1 MLARSR
7 IRPGFSL
14 VFWREVGWLR
24 RRPFLLGLA
33 TIVPLAQMAFLAA
46 IFSAGLATRLPI
58 GVLDLDSSDLSR
70 TIIRMVDATPD
81 SAVAVRVGD
90 LAEGRNLILSGKI
103 HGLLMLPLYLQRD
116 VFAGRR
122 PEVVFFYNTQT
133 LTTGNLTARGVNAAV
148 PTAAAGIRLALRSAQ
163 GQPLDFAEADLQP
176 IPVQTH
182 PLFNPTLNYVFF
194 LLTALIPSV
203 LQVIMVTTSCYS
215 VGLDVETPHRLRI
228 LRLLGGG
235 LWPAMAGKILPYTI
249 LFMLVLGLSDTLLF
263 VGFGLPL
270 RGHPWLLIIAGLLFV
285 LSCQLL
291 GALLAL
297 LLRPTISAVSISTLV
312 TAPAFG
318 FMGIGFPR
326 LGMNAFAHAWGNLL
340 PGTWYLTA
348 RIDQTVRGTPVDLSG
363 TPLLILAAFAVG
375 LAGLAALRLESMH
388 SSADRIGGRGAPQP
402 LAEVPS

>member
-24 RRPFLLGLA
+24 RRPFLLSLA
-33 TIVPLAQMAFLAA
+33 TIVPLAQMALLAA

-90 LAEGRNLILSGKI
+90 LAEGRGLILSGKI
-103 HGLLMLPLYLQRD
+103 HGLLMLPLNLQRD

-133 LTTGNLTARGVNAAV
+133 MTTGNLTVRGVNAAL
-148 PTAAAGIRLALRSAQ
+148 PTAAAGIRLSLRTAQ
-163 GQPLDFAEADLQP
+163 GEPMEFAEADLQP

-182 PLFNPTLNYVFF
+182 ALFNPTLNYVYF
-194 LLTALIPSV
+194 LLTALIPSI
-203 LQVIMVTTSCYS
+203 LQVIMVTTSSYS
-215 VGLDVETPHRLRI
+215 VGLDFETRYRFRI
-228 LRLLGGG
+228 LRALGGG

-249 LFMLVLGLSDTLLF
+249 LFMLVLGLSDTVLVAVF
-263 VGFGLPL
+263 ELPL
-270 RGHPWLLIIAGLLFV
+270 HGHPWLLIIAGLLFV

-297 LLRPTISAVSISTLV
+297 LLKPMASAVSIGTLL

-326 LGMNAFAHAWGNLL
+326 LGMNAFAHGYGALL

-348 RIDQTVRGTPVDLSG
+348 RIDQTVRGTPLDLSWK
-363 TPLLILAAFAVG
+363 PILILLAFTVA
-375 LAGLAALRLESMH
+375 LAGLVALKLESLH
-388 SSADRIGGRGAPQP
+388 RSAPRRSGDAAPQP
-402 LAEVPS
+402 LAEVAS